1 MEAQTHIG
9 RRALIAGGGAV
20 ALTAALPASK
30 AAADFDQH
38 GHHGHHGGRC
48 DLIPKGAAPKPIP
61 GGVDSGD
68 PNVGFINWWL
78 PGPTDATTPIL
89 GLGGFGLDV
98 DPSTITDFEGVSAMA
113 VVAGTVR
120 DGDGN
125 PFDCEFDVRAMKG
138 RYVGTDG
145 VERKGAF
152 AFL

>member
-1 MEAQTHIG
+1 METQAHIG

-38 GHHGHHGGRC
+38 GHHGHHGRGC
-48 DLIPKGAAPKPIP
+48 AVIPKGAAPKPIP
-61 GGVDSGD
+61 GGIDTGD
-68 PNVGFINWWL
+68 PNVGFIHWWL
-78 PGPTDATTPIL
+78 PGPTDATTQIL
-89 GLGGFGLDV
+89 GLGGMGLDV
-98 DPSTITDFEGVSAMA
+98 DPSTITDFKGVSAFA

-120 DGDGN
+120 ADEGN
-125 PFDCEFDVRAMKG
+125 AFDCEFDVRAMKG
-138 RYVGTDG
+138 RYVGVDG

>member
-1 MEAQTHIG
+1 METPTHIG

-30 AAADFDQH
+30 AGADFGKH
-38 GHHGHHGGRC
+38 GHHHHGHAC

-61 GGVDSGD
+61 GGIDSED
-68 PNVGFINWWL
+68 ENVGFIHWWL

-89 GLGGFGLDV
+89 GIPGFGLDV
-98 DPSTITDFEGVSAMA
+98 DPSTITDFEGVSALA

-125 PFDCEFDVRAMKG
+125 PYDCEFDVRAMKG
-138 RYVGTDG
+138 RYVGVDG